1 MTRTQHQILQGSIIS
16 QGFLVSALL
25 LGLAHTGWASTG
37 TTLDGATD
45 TMQALVLLGV
55 FLLGFAG
62 LGTVAY
68 TIARNRY
75 GMIWDEAI
83 SILAGVAVGA
93 SALTILGWVGSS
105 AAATPPPVAY
115 AVSSPLPQTAAT
127 GDQCPWLP

>member
-1 MTRTQHQILQGSIIS
+1 MTRTHHQILQGSIIG
-16 QGFLVSALL
+16 QGFLISALL
-25 LGLAHTGWASTG
+25 LGLAQTSWATTG
-37 TTLDGATD
+37 TTLDGATENA
-45 TMQALVLLGV
+45 QNLFLLGV

-62 LGTVAY
+62 LATVAY

-83 SILAGVAVGA
+83 SILAAVAVGA

-105 AAATPPPVAY
+105 AAATMPHVSTY
-115 AVSSPLPQTAAT
+115 EAVIVHAPAD

>member
-83 SILAGVAVGA
+83 SILGAVAVGA
-93 SALTILGWVGSS
+93 SAITILGWVGSS
-105 AAATPPPVAY
+105 AASRRQRRVPY
-115 AVSSPLPQTAAT
+115 EET
-127 GDQCPWLP
+127 GPFPAGGKGQRPRKRC